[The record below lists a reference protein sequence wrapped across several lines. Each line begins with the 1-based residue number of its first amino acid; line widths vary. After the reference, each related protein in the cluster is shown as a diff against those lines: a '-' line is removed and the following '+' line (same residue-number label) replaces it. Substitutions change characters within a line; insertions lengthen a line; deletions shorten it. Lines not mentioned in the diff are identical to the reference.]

1 MTIGIDHLIH
11 ANVVCDDFDRSL
23 DFYTRLLGARVVGE
37 VFEFDAGEDF
47 RAILGVTG
55 PVRCRAAR
63 LTWSDDDT
71 ATYIDLL
78 HFVDDDGGGPVART
92 AKDTGLARLGLR
104 VRDMT
109 ATLAWIAEHGVP
121 VVGGPVTL
129 TPMPGVQRHVVTI
142 RDPDGTLLTLMEFP
156 ELRR

>member
-23 DFYTRLLGARVVGE
+23 DFYTRLLGARVIGQ
-37 VFEFDAGEDF
+37 VFEFDAGADF

-55 PVRCRAAR
+55 P
-63 LTWSDDDT
+63 
-71 ATYIDLL
+71 
-78 HFVDDDGGGPVART
+78 
-92 AKDTGLARLGLR
+92 
-104 VRDMT
+104 
-109 ATLAWIAEHGVP
+109 AWIAEHGVP

-129 TPMPGVQRHVVTI
+129 TPMPGVRRHVVTI